1 MSPRDRAIERARK
14 LAALAR
20 DQRDTPE
27 GATASKVLDDLR
39 ERWQITDEEMVVP
52 EDDEI
57 RIYRILVEFGDP
69 RVRARADLLSVIGHI
84 GDCLVTYRIDDA
96 AWVGRVFS
104 HDLGQ
109 AKKVVSVFADVE
121 SWLRGRMERHEE
133 GIRKTIGAKMV
144 DHWKSNPD
152 FVSNRVRDWWLTA
165 CAVLLREFRA
175 RTRDRERERS
185 AAGET
190 GAVFDKGRS
199 WTEMEAPT
207 GAASEAPPGAA
218 PDAQLARVEGAGTG
232 IAVKVAEAKSR
243 IGAAAVT
250 AEPEAWKWTP
260 EAAEAVL
267 EMPWPW

>member
-20 DQRDTPE
+20 DQQDTPE
-27 GATASKVLDDLR
+27 GATAAKVLGDLR
-39 ERWQITDEEMVVP
+39 ERWQITDEEMIVP
-52 EDDEI
+52 DEDEI
-57 RIYRILVEFGDP
+57 QIYRILVEFGDP

-104 HDLGQ
+104 HDLEQ
-109 AKKVVSVFADVE
+109 AKKVVGVFADVE
-121 SWLRGRMERHEE
+121 SWLRGRMERHED
-133 GIRKTIGAKMV
+133 GIRKTIGAKMFE
-144 DHWKSNPD
+144 HWKSNPD
-152 FVSNRVRDWWLTA
+152 YTSNRVRDWWLTA
-165 CAVLLREFRA
+165 CAVLMREFRA
-175 RTRDRERERS
+175 RTRARERERE
-185 AAGET
+185 ADGRPMP
-190 GAVFDKGRS
+190 VDKGRS

-207 GAASEAPPGAA
+207 AAPETVPGAA

-243 IGAAAVT
+243 IAAAGVT

-260 EAAEAVL
+260 EAAAAIS